1 MAAGDVPAEYGISD
15 RGVALE
21 SARNVERSGG
31 ERIFRRISESDG
43 DASLLLWL
51 WVAAA
56 RLHAKRRHR
65 ERWLFAAD
73 GWRSRI
79 FLEKQPLSHAAIHGR
94 EGRVAS

>member
-1 MAAGDVPAEYGISD
+1 MAAGDVPAEYGTGD

-21 SARNVERSGG
+21 SERNVERPGG

-56 RLHAKRRHR
+56 RLHAKRRHG
-65 ERWLFAAD
+65 ERWIFAAD
-73 GWRSRI
+73 GWRSCVL
-79 FLEKQPLSHAAIHGR
+79 LEEQSVSDAAIHGR
-94 EGRVAS
+94 E